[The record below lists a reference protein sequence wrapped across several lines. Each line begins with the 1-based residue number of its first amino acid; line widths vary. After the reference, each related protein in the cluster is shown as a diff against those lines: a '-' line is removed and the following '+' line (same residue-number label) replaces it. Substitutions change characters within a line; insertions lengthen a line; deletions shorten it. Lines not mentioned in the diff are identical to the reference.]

1 MFMTLF
7 RNLDIKQKFYL
18 SPDPNLPVF
27 TKVSG
32 GKAMERDTIH
42 KLKPTHIVFYKNEKD
57 IIRE

>member
-32 GKAMERDTIH
+32 SKAMERDNIH
-42 KLKPTHIVFYKNEKD
+42 KLKPTHIVFYK
-57 IIRE
+57 